1 MKNNPK
7 LLFLLC
13 AKSGAG
19 KDSILKEIISQ
30 LGLKNA
36 LSFTTRPPRIREQN
50 MVDYEFI
57 SQEDFKYKLQNN
69 EIAEYVTYD
78 VVNDQGLPDKW
89 HYGLSMNQLTKDEFI
104 ITIVNP
110 IGKKTIENMPEFK
123 DKIVSIL
130 IDADDEL
137 RLKRILNRDN
147 MTNEKCKEMCRRYFS
162 DEDHFKD
169 IYCDYIVYNNGE
181 LKECVQKVKEIIVEE
196 MARVCL

>member
-19 KDSILKEIISQ
+19 KDSILKEITSQ
-30 LGLKNA
+30 LGLQNA
-36 LSFTTRPPRIREQN
+36 LSFTTRPPRIKEQN

-57 SQEDFKYKLQNN
+57 TKDDFKYKLQNN

-78 VVNDQGLPDKW
+78 VVNEEGLPDKW
-89 HYGLSMNQLTKDEFI
+89 HYGLSMNQLTKDDFI

-110 IGKKTIENMPEFK
+110 IGKKTLENMPEFK

-130 IDADDEL
+130 IETNDSL
-137 RLKRILNRDN
+137 RLQRILDRDN
-147 MTNEKCKEMCRRYFS
+147 MTNEKCREMCRRYFS
-162 DEDHFKD
+162 DAKD
-169 IYCDYIVYNNGE
+169 FENICCDYIVYNNGE
-181 LKECVQKVKEIIVEE
+181 LKECVSKVREIIVEE
-196 MARVCL
+196 IMRVCL